1 MDLTLYSTIASASA
15 SFVAII
21 GGLVTSKLIS
31 INNERTGV
39 TSSLSDI
46 DEEIE
51 LKKKEIEELH
61 IELNEDDALD
71 FIKEHIDDVCN
82 ISPLTDV
89 YETNKQQ
96 RITLDV
102 LLPYWQRAI
111 ELYSQFPENYSEL
124 EDIELNDDDIP
135 VDIAESVKENS
146 FDYNVCC
153 EIASCFNNDQW
164 GITSSIS
171 SSSSEGSVKYYQQT
185 QRDLTKCYREL
196 DVLELRKSQYKKQKS
211 TLVRPKNMI
220 AGLWIFGGI
229 SLLNILI
236 PLCLIYIIPTYPEWK
251 SVTDICCL
259 ASMSIGL
266 LATLI
271 YMVVLLNWNKKE

>member
-31 INNERTGV
+31 INNERTGIV
-39 TSSLSDI
+39 SSLSDI

-51 LKKKEIEELH
+51 LKKKEIEKLQT
-61 IELNEDDALD
+61 ILDEDNALD
-71 FIKEHIDDVCN
+71 FIKEHMDAV
-82 ISPLTDV
+82 ISTLPLLEV

-96 RITLDV
+96 FIDLET
-102 LLPYWQRAI
+102 LLPYWKRAT
-111 ELYSQFPENYSEL
+111 ELFSCFPENYCEL
-124 EDIELNDDDIP
+124 ERYQLNDDDIP
-135 VDIAESVKENS
+135 VDIAEKVKENV
-146 FDYNVCC
+146 FDYDVCS
-153 EIASCFNNDQW
+153 EIASYINGDSYFV
-164 GITSSIS
+164 GSVST
-171 SSSSEGSVKYYQQT
+171 EGSIRYYQQT
-185 QRDLTKCYREL
+185 QRDLLKCRREL
-196 DVLELRKSQYKKQKS
+196 DVLELRKSQYEKQKS
-211 TLVRPKNMI
+211 TLVRPRNMI

-236 PLCLIYIIPTYPEWK
+236 PLWLIYIIPTYPEWK
-251 SVTDICCL
+251 PVTDICCL

-271 YMVVLLNWNKKE
+271 YMIVLLNWNTKE